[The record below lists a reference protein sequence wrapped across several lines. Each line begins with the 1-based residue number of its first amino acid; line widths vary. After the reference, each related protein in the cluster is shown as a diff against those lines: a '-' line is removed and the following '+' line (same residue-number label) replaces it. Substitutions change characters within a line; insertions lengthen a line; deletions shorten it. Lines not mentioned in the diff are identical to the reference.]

1 MPLLLNKDK
10 LKFVPPTIIIGI
22 KYAVSKEANIQKN
35 SRECSISIIA
45 YVMGGR
51 PDFKA
56 LTERLLRVWQPWSLA
71 FYSLQRLF
79 HNKVPVGGGERPGP
93 KLGPLVCWW

>member
-1 MPLLLNKDK
+1 MLDTSILSFSDDCPIPLLLNKDK
-10 LKFVPPTIIIGI
+10 LKFVPPTIIIGF

-56 LTERLLRVWQPWSLA
+56 LTERLLRVWQPWSFLLTPKA
-71 FYSLQRLF
+71 FSQ
-79 HNKVPVGGGERPGP
+79 
-93 KLGPLVCWW
+93 